1 MIMPPFATILPLIY
15 RWAAIFAIG
24 IAVYGFGWLQGAHHE
39 QLEAVKSEAATEALG
54 KEMVEKNKETEAR
67 QEANLK
73 EIKSGLKSKLKLAGD
88 NAVANY
94 VARYGVCNAN
104 SSQGGLS
111 KPAAGVGG
119 DDATGAGIVVT
130 DGAAIRAGFIRDCAI
145 DAAVLASWQQWAV
158 KNQIPVKD

>member
-1 MIMPPFATILPLIY
+1 MNIDLV
-15 RWAAIFAIG
+15 RAIPTQYMLIG
-24 IAVYGFGWLQGAHHE
+24 IAALVAASMGFGYVKGSQHE
-39 QLEAVKSEAATEALG
+39 ALKAARFEAATEALG
-54 KEMVEKNKETEAR
+54 KAQVERNKETEAR
-67 QEANLK
+67 QNANLK
-73 EIKSGLKSKLKLAGD
+73 EIKSGFKTKLKLAGD

-111 KPAAGVGG
+111 KPAAGVAG

-145 DAAVLASWQQWAV
+145 DAAVLDTWQQWAV
-158 KNQIPVKD
+158 KNHIPVKD